1 MVGQNETSDSITL
14 SRVKIKMSIFY
25 HMNGQLMEKEMKII
39 ISFFIFQE
47 EVELKTN
54 MFDNITSLS
63 NKITNETLQRCHIYQ
78 WFSRFSTLA

>member
-1 MVGQNETSDSITL
+1 
-14 SRVKIKMSIFY
+14 
-25 HMNGQLMEKEMKII
+25 MKII

-63 NKITNETLQRCHIYQ
+63 NKITNETLQRCHIYR
-78 WFSRFSTLA
+78 WFSRFSTRA

>member
-1 MVGQNETSDSITL
+1 
-14 SRVKIKMSIFY
+14 
-25 HMNGQLMEKEMKII
+25 MNGQLMEKEMKII

-63 NKITNETLQRCHIYQ
+63 NKITNETLQRCHIYR